1 MPLDRA
7 RLQEL
12 LDETAARLGI
22 AGAQLSVFDGS
33 EQVDV
38 ATGLAHA
45 ARGEA
50 VTTGTLF
57 QVGSTT
63 KVFNAVL
70 AHQLGDAGRLDL
82 DAPVTDVL
90 PTLRLAA
97 RPPAKLSVLDLISMR
112 SGVDNGPYTDFGPG
126 DDAIARYVEAL
137 AEIPLV
143 AEPGARFGYSNAG
156 TVIAGR
162 VIERL
167 TGLNWEDALRKRL
180 LEPAGLSESAASFHE
195 LPYHAVAVGHTAAQD
210 GKAGVQ
216 TRPFA
221 HPRALAP
228 AGSTLCMSA
237 GDLVRFAR
245 MILAGGGEVMSQRAV
260 EALQTPQV
268 DCPPILLADAWG
280 AGAFWRRWDGRVVVG
295 HSGTNLGGSSTLLW
309 LPELGGA
316 VATTVNVPRLGYP
329 LAAAISA
336 EVFPAAFGVQPP
348 AMPQPDPSIAV
359 DAEALVGRYAG
370 YGVEHVVSRDDA
382 GLALTTSSTLGL
394 IEPIRVRLLP
404 IGPLSFL
411 PDDIAASGNRGY
423 ALCLVRE
430 GDGPASHFLHGP
442 FLTRRV
448 GDR

>member
-1 MPLDRA
+1 MPLDCP

-12 LDETAARLGI
+12 LDETAGRLGI
-22 AGAQLSVFDGS
+22 AGAQLSVFDGA

-45 ARGEA
+45 GRGEV

-70 AHQLGDAGRLDL
+70 AHQLADAGRLDL
-82 DAPVTDVL
+82 DGPVTDVL
-90 PTLRLAA
+90 PRLRLAA
-97 RPPAKLSVLDLISMR
+97 RPAGKLSVLDLISMR
-112 SGVDNGPYTDFGPG
+112 SGIDNGPYTDFGPG
-126 DDAIARYVEAL
+126 DDAIARYVDAL
-137 AEIPLV
+137 AEIPLL

-162 VIERL
+162 VIELL
-167 TGLNWEDALRKRL
+167 TGLSWEEALRRHV
-180 LEPAGLSESAASFHE
+180 LEPAGLGQSAASFHE
-195 LPYHAVAVGHTAAQD
+195 LPYHAVAVGHTPAQG
-210 GKAGVQ
+210 GKAGVA

-245 MILAGGGEVMSQRAV
+245 LILAGGGEVMSKRAV
-260 EALQTPQV
+260 DALQTPQV
-268 DCPPILLADAWG
+268 NCPPILLADAWG
-280 AGAFWRRWDGRVVVG
+280 AGSFWRRWDGRVVVG

-316 VATTVNVPRLGYP
+316 IATTVNVPRLGYP
-329 LAAAISA
+329 LAAAVFA
-336 EVFPAAFGVQPP
+336 EVFPAAFGVRHPP
-348 AMPQPDPSIAV
+348 MPEPDPSIAV
-359 DAEALVGRYAG
+359 DGDPLVGRYGA
-370 YGVEHVVSRDDA
+370 YGVEHVVTREA
-382 GLALTTSSTLGL
+382 GDLVLTTSSTLGL
-394 IEPIRVRLLP
+394 IEPIRVRLQP
-404 IGPLSFL
+404 VGPLSFL

-423 ALCLVRE
+423 ALCFVQ
-430 GDGPASHFLHGP
+430 DGAAPASHFMHGP
-442 FLTRRV
+442 FLTRRL
-448 GDR
+448 GDA